1 MTYIVTYYCAQR
13 NMIVNSDYE
22 LDVDNSITNVN
33 EYLTEIVRKVND
45 DKYKNI
51 PYTIDYSDIYGNH
64 YKCDFAGFSKLV

>member
-1 MTYIVTYYCAQR
+1 MSYIATYYCAQR

-33 EYLTEIVRKVND
+33 EYLSEIVRKVND

-64 YKCDFAGFSKLV
+64 HKCDFAGFSKLV